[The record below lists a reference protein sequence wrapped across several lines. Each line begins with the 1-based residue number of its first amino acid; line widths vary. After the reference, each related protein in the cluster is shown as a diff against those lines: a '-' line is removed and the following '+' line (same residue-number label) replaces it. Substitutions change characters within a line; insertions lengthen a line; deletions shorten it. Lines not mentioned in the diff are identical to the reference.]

1 MGKGTTELV
10 DLLILLGMGAVVP
23 LGLALV
29 DEPGLTR
36 IRRLWPLAAVPGALS
51 LWLPRGG
58 PATGCALLY
67 ALGTLAVAL
76 HAPLRLARTRSLAP
90 AEIAVLTALAAP
102 SVAGVALVAERSGYP
117 LFGFE
122 PHILALTV
130 PHFHYAGFTAA
141 LVAGLVCR
149 AARPGSAAAR
159 CAALSVPAG
168 TLLVLAG
175 YFLGNWWQFAGAAV
189 LTTGMWLVGLVT
201 WRELRPRSGDPVTA
215 RLLAASSA
223 VLALTMLLAL
233 WWALGRAAGLPHPT
247 LTWMA
252 ATHGVGNAL
261 GFALCALLAWRRI
274 AADRTAAGRT
284 AMDRTAAERTAMD
297 RAAAAGTAV
306 TETAR

>member
-10 DLLILLGMGAVVP
+10 DLLVLLGMGAVLP
-23 LGLALV
+23 LGLALI
-29 DEPGLTR
+29 DEPGLAR
-36 IRRLWPLAAVPGALS
+36 VRRLWPLAAVPGALS

-58 PATGCALLY
+58 LATGCALLY
-67 ALGTLAVAL
+67 ALGTLLVAL
-76 HAPLRLARTRSLAP
+76 HAPLRLARTRSLAA
-90 AEIAVLTALAAP
+90 AEVAVLTALTAP

-141 LVAGLVCR
+141 LIAGLVCR
-149 AARPGSAAAR
+149 ADHGSRPAR

-175 YFLGNWWQFAGAAV
+175 YFLGDWWQFAGAVV
-189 LTTGMWLVGLVT
+189 LSAGMWLVGLIS
-201 WRELRPRSGDPVTA
+201 WRELRPRTADRATA

-252 ATHGVGNAL
+252 ATHGLGNAL
-261 GFALCALLAWRRI
+261 GFALCAVLAWRRI
-274 AADRTAAGRT
+274 TT
-284 AMDRTAAERTAMD
+284 T
-297 RAAAAGTAV
+297 V
-306 TETAR
+306 ETHR

>member
-10 DLLILLGMGAVVP
+10 DLLVLLGMGAVLP
-23 LGLALV
+23 LGLALI
-29 DEPGLTR
+29 DEPGLAR
-36 IRRLWPLAAVPGALS
+36 VRRLWPLAAVPGALS

-58 PATGCALLY
+58 LATGCALLY
-67 ALGTLAVAL
+67 ALGTLLVAL

-90 AEIAVLTALAAP
+90 AEVAVLTALTAP

-149 AARPGSAAAR
+149 ADHGSRPAR

-175 YFLGNWWQFAGAAV
+175 YFLGNWWQFAGAVV
-189 LTTGMWLVGLVT
+189 LSAGMWLVGLIS
-201 WRELRPRSGDPVTA
+201 WCELRPRTADRATA

-252 ATHGVGNAL
+252 ATHGLGNAL
-261 GFALCALLAWRRI
+261 GFALCAVLAWRRI
-274 AADRTAAGRT
+274 TNTVDTHR
-284 AMDRTAAERTAMD
+284 
-297 RAAAAGTAV
+297 
-306 TETAR
+306 

>member
-10 DLLILLGMGAVVP
+10 DLLVLLGMGAVVP
-23 LGLALV
+23 LGLALI

-51 LWLPRGG
+51 LWLPVGG
-58 PATGCALLY
+58 PAAGSAAPY
-67 ALGTLAVAL
+67 ALGTLAIAL

-90 AEIAVLTALAAP
+90 AEVAVLTALAAP
-102 SVAGVALVAERSGYP
+102 SVAGIALVAERSGYP

-122 PHILALTV
+122 PHVLALTV
-130 PHFHYAGFTAA
+130 PHFHYAGFTAS

-149 AARPGSAAAR
+149 ATGPDSTAAR

-175 YFLGNWWQFAGAAV
+175 YFLGDWWQFAGAAV
-189 LTTGMWLVGLVT
+189 LSAGMWLVGLVT
-201 WRELRPRSGDPVTA
+201 WRELRARAGARATA
-215 RLLAASSA
+215 RLLTASSA

-233 WWALGRAAGLPHPT
+233 WWALGRAAGFPHPT

-261 GFALCALLAWRRI
+261 GFALCALLAWRRL
-274 AADRTAAGRT
+274 
-284 AMDRTAAERTAMD
+284 
-297 RAAAAGTAV
+297 AAARTTAGT
-306 TETAR
+306 TARTTGTTARTTTSETDR

>member
-10 DLLILLGMGAVVP
+10 DLLVLLGMGAVLP
-23 LGLALV
+23 LGLALI
-29 DEPGLTR
+29 DEPGLAR

-58 PATGCALLY
+58 LATGTAAVY

-76 HAPLRLARTRSLAP
+76 HAPRRLARTRSLAS

-141 LVAGLVCR
+141 LIAGLVCR
-149 AARPGSAAAR
+149 TSAPGSAAAR

-175 YFLGNWWQFAGAAV
+175 YFLGNWWQFAGAVV
-189 LTTGMWLVGLVT
+189 LSTGMWLVGLVG
-201 WRELRPRSGDPVTA
+201 WRELRPRAADPVTA
-215 RLLAASSA
+215 RLLAVSSA

-247 LTWMA
+247 LAWMA
-252 ATHGVGNAL
+252 ATHGLGNAL

-274 AADRTAAGRT
+274 TV
-284 AMDRTAAERTAMD
+284 AED
-297 RAAAAGTAV
+297 
-306 TETAR
+306 AR